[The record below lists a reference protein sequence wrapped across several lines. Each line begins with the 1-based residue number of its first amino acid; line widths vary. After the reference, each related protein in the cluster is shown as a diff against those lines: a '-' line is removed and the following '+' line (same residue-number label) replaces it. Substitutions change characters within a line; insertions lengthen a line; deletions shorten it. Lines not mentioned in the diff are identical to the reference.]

1 MGGECGKVEKVP
13 WAPDL
18 SLVSDPD
25 SGFGGPGD
33 LLHLLTSS
41 SSSCPESDSGS
52 GCSHSRIQSRG
63 NGISLR
69 PVVCN
74 DSLGRPLKGILK
86 NNQCSTLPRQS
97 CSCGW
102 GLADEDLHQ
111 GGHLDLHSTGL
122 APPLPPPP
130 LPDSSPAGPDLY
142 SSVASSPNHYYSANI
157 SSACE
162 PPQHQRQPS
171 TKKTKQVK
179 NEVIDTVE
187 SSV

>member
-52 GCSHSRIQSRG
+52 GCSHTRSQPRG

-102 GLADEDLHQ
+102 GLVDDELHQ
-111 GGHLDLHSTGL
+111 SPHLPQL
-122 APPLPPPP
+122 AAHPPSLPPPLPLPPPP
-130 LPDSSPAGPDLY
+130 LPDSSPGPDLY
-142 SSVASSPNHYYSANI
+142 SSVASSLNHYYSANI
-157 SSACE
+157 SACDQPQQK
-162 PPQHQRQPS
+162 PP
-171 TKKTKQVK
+171 KKTNQTK